1 VGDVLQK
8 DNQPKI
14 EKQVGEQSLK
24 TEQVR
29 NDQPSGSKTDV
40 PLVGKVIS
48 EQATEVTKN
57 IDAVQEIQTK
67 KVEELQEKK
76 FRQIYSFSARQELNT
91 ERLEL
96 VTNTTQSELTTASL
110 SRFETAA
117 DFLNAKVKG
126 SSAGML
132 SEEQELLI
140 KNNLKESTELPDQ
153 KEASAMQFMRL
164 GEMPISNFTIKR
176 LVMPGLSQ
184 AVQKT
189 VSAGKAMP
197 ETWQK
202 HSFELEDGNSIQL
215 STREVDGVIQVKLA
229 SSNVELTRLMQQ
241 YEKEIKEYLQQ
252 DCQIDVNLQFDG
264 GEEGQELAGFFGDP
278 SSSGKKGNSS
288 TRGMNSMM
296 NSPKDNESKIQ
307 KSVRRFGYN
316 QMEWTA

>member
-1 VGDVLQK
+1 NQSAPAKAKTEIQEEVSADEILEKAKAAEAERTSTEQRTVGDVLQK

-189 VSAGKAMP
+189 VS
-197 ETWQK
+197 
-202 HSFELEDGNSIQL
+202 
-215 STREVDGVIQVKLA
+215 
-229 SSNVELTRLMQQ
+229 
-241 YEKEIKEYLQQ
+241 
-252 DCQIDVNLQFDG
+252 
-264 GEEGQELAGFFGDP
+264 
-278 SSSGKKGNSS
+278 
-288 TRGMNSMM
+288 
-296 NSPKDNESKIQ
+296 
-307 KSVRRFGYN
+307 
-316 QMEWTA
+316 